1 MASRSRTPGH
11 AQALYKVPPYSQHS
25 RSCPVEIY
33 IHIYIYIGIY
43 SWATPPA
50 RGSPTT
56 TAAMRVDDMDMSTSE
71 VKMQFRTIER
81 QSPAAASASRDRST
95 VDTGRPASQS
105 QPGPP
110 CRLAALLGC
119 PPKLHQPSR
128 CRVGELHL
136 PPPRKQSA
144 PDLVSARPIPLP
156 LLLLLSPTL
165 ILLASTRHSLYTSSL
180 LATTLHFPFLWRFGG
195 K

>member
-56 TAAMRVDDMDMSTSE
+56 TATMRVDDMDMSTSE

-95 VDTGRPASQS
+95 PAGQLASPSQVPPAASQLS
-105 QPGPP
+105 SAAHQSCTNRLVAVSASSIYRLHANSPP
-110 CRLAALLGC
+110 PIWCLLGRYHYHYYYYFL
-119 PPKLHQPSR
+119 LH
-128 CRVGELHL
+128 
-136 PPPRKQSA
+136 
-144 PDLVSARPIPLP
+144 
-156 LLLLLSPTL
+156 
-165 ILLASTRHSLYTSSL
+165 
-180 LATTLHFPFLWRFGG
+180 
-195 K
+195 

>member
-1 MASRSRTPGH
+1 MRKLYIRYLLTANTPE
-11 AQALYKVPPYSQHS
+11 AALSK
-25 RSCPVEIY
+25 Y

-56 TAAMRVDDMDMSTSE
+56 TATMRVDDMDMSTSE

-95 VDTGRPASQS
+95 PAGQLASPSQVPPAASQLS
-105 QPGPP
+105 SAAHQSCTNRLVAVSASSIYRLHANSPP
-110 CRLAALLGC
+110 PIWCLLGRYHYHY
-119 PPKLHQPSR
+119 L
-128 CRVGELHL
+128 
-136 PPPRKQSA
+136 
-144 PDLVSARPIPLP
+144 

>member
-33 IHIYIYIGIY
+33 IHIYIYIGIC

-56 TAAMRVDDMDMSTSE
+56 TATMRVDDMDMSTSE

-95 VDTGRPASQS
+95 PAGQLASPSQV
-105 QPGPP
+105 PP

-156 LLLLLSPTL
+156 LLLLLLSPAL